1 MADEI
6 GLLRGKIG
14 KIPRK
19 YFTLDS
25 YKKVQSFHW
34 EEDWL
39 DYVHE
44 GTRVDNTNMING
56 HAYTSARLSEICQ
69 ATYKVGHHTEYH
81 QFNLAYVQLQDLECV
96 VGYYDGEPDIK
107 LKFTREFCKS
117 KDVDQ

>member
-1 MADEI
+1 LADEI
-6 GLLRGKIG
+6 GLLRGKVG

-69 ATYKVGHHTEYH
+69 ATYKVGHSGNVTSPIWLMSDCRILSVL
-81 QFNLAYVQLQDLECV
+81 LAIMTVSPTLN
-96 VGYYDGEPDIK
+96 
-107 LKFTREFCKS
+107 
-117 KDVDQ
+117 